1 MQDISNMNREGLPSS
16 KSLFKATGVAAVIG
30 LVVLV
35 TTILPAE
42 YGIDPTGLGQT
53 MGLTVLSQ
61 ANAAESTSTETASAS
76 SSGNMLSLP
85 AGPVWKASGGLDSDA
100 TTVTLKPNEGLEVK
114 ATMSKGDRLVFN
126 WTTEGGPVSFDMHG
140 ERFNDGDN
148 FTSYWQG
155 RDQVSASG
163 AFEAPFDGTHGW
175 YWQNNGG
182 ETVTVVLETS
192 GFYNGIGKK

>member
-16 KSLFKATGVAAVIG
+16 KSLFKATGLAAAIG

-42 YGIDPTGLGQT
+42 YGIDPTGLGHT

-61 ANAAESTSTETASAS
+61 ANASESEPAEASS
-76 SSGNMLSLP
+76 PSSGNLLAMP
-85 AGPVWKASGGLDSDA
+85 AGPVWKRSGTLSTD
-100 TTVTLKPNEGLEVK
+100 TTLVTLNPNEGLEVK
-114 ATMSKGDRLVFN
+114 ATMDQGDRLVFN

-155 RDQVSASG
+155 RDKSSASG

-175 YWQNNGG
+175 YWQNNGN

-192 GFYNGIGKK
+192 GFYSGIAEK

>member
-1 MQDISNMNREGLPSS
+1 MQDISNMSREGLPSS

-30 LVVLV
+30 GVVLV

-42 YGIDPTGLGQT
+42 YGIDPTGLGKM

-61 ANAAESTSTETASAS
+61 ANAAESAQPEASPA
-76 SSGNMLSLP
+76 SSGNLLALP
-85 AGPVWKASGGLDSDA
+85 AGPVWKTSEGLSSDS
-100 TTVTLKPNEGLEVK
+100 TTVTLGPNEGLEVK
-114 ATMSKGDRLVFN
+114 ATMAEGDRMVFN
-126 WTTEGGPVSFDMHG
+126 WTTEGGPVNFDMHG

-155 RDQVSASG
+155 RDQPSASG

-175 YWQNNGG
+175 YWENRG
-182 ETVTVVLETS
+182 EGAVTVVLNTS
-192 GFYNGIGKK
+192 GFYNDIVKK

>member
-1 MQDISNMNREGLPSS
+1 MQDISNMSREGLPSS

-30 LVVLV
+30 GVVLV

-61 ANAAESTSTETASAS
+61 ANAAESTQPESESAS
-76 SSGNMLSLP
+76 SGNLLALP
-85 AGPVWKASGGLDSDA
+85 AGPVWKTSEGLSSDS
-100 TTVTLKPNEGLEVK
+100 TTVTLGPNEGLEVK
-114 ATMSKGDRLVFN
+114 ATMAEGDRMVFN
-126 WTTEGGPVSFDMHG
+126 WTTEGGPVNFDMHG

-155 RDQVSASG
+155 RDQPSASG
-163 AFEAPFDGTHGW
+163 AFEAPFAGTHGW
-175 YWQNNGG
+175 YWENRG
-182 ETVTVVLETS
+182 EGAVTVVLNTS
-192 GFYNGIGKK
+192 GFYNDIVKK

>member
-30 LVVLV
+30 GVVLV

-61 ANAAESTSTETASAS
+61 ANAAESTQPESESAS
-76 SSGNMLSLP
+76 SGNLLALP
-85 AGPVWKASGGLDSDA
+85 AGPVWKTPEGLSSDS
-100 TTVTLKPNEGLEVK
+100 TTVTLGPNEGLEVK
-114 ATMSKGDRLVFN
+114 ATMAEGD
-126 WTTEGGPVSFDMHG
+126 PVNFDMHG

-155 RDQVSASG
+155 RDQPSASG

-175 YWQNNGG
+175 YWENRG
-182 ETVTVVLETS
+182 ERAVTVVLDTS
-192 GFYNGIGKK
+192 GFYSGISKK

>member
-1 MQDISNMNREGLPSS
+1 MQDISNMSREGLPSS

-30 LVVLV
+30 GVVLV

-42 YGIDPTGLGQT
+42 YGIDPTGLGKI

-61 ANAAESTSTETASAS
+61 ANAAESAQPEAAPA
-76 SSGNMLSLP
+76 SSGNLLALP
-85 AGPVWKASGGLDSDA
+85 AGPVWKTSEGLSSDS
-100 TTVTLKPNEGLEVK
+100 TTVTLGPNEGLEVK
-114 ATMSKGDRLVFN
+114 ATMAEGDRMVFN
-126 WTTEGGPVSFDMHG
+126 WTTEGGPVNFDMHG

-155 RDQVSASG
+155 RDQPSASG

-175 YWQNNGG
+175 YWENRG
-182 ETVTVVLETS
+182 ETAVTVVLDTS
-192 GFYNGIGKK
+192 GFYSGISKK

>member
-1 MQDISNMNREGLPSS
+1 MQDISNMSREGLPSS

-30 LVVLV
+30 GVVLV

-42 YGIDPTGLGQT
+42 YGIDPTGLGKM

-61 ANAAESTSTETASAS
+61 ANAAESAQPEASPA
-76 SSGNMLSLP
+76 SSGNLLALP
-85 AGPVWKASGGLDSDA
+85 AGPVWKTSEGLSSDS
-100 TTVTLKPNEGLEVK
+100 TTVTLGPNEGLEVK
-114 ATMSKGDRLVFN
+114 ATMAEGDRMVFN
-126 WTTEGGPVSFDMHG
+126 WTTEGGPVNFDMHG

-155 RDQVSASG
+155 RDQPSASG

-175 YWQNNGG
+175 YWENRG
-182 ETVTVVLETS
+182 EGAVTVVLNTS
-192 GFYNGIGKK
+192 GFYNDIIKK

>member
-30 LVVLV
+30 GVVLV

-61 ANAAESTSTETASAS
+61 ANAAESAQPESAPA
-76 SSGNMLSLP
+76 SSGNLLALS
-85 AGPVWKASGGLDSDA
+85 AGPVWKTPEGLSSDS
-100 TTVTLKPNEGLEVK
+100 TTVTLGPNEGLEVK
-114 ATMSKGDRLVFN
+114 ATMAEGDRMDFN
-126 WTTEGGPVSFDMHG
+126 WTTEGRSVNFDMHG

-155 RDQVSASG
+155 RDQPSASG

-175 YWQNNGG
+175 YWENRG
-182 ETVTVVLETS
+182 ETAVTVVLDTS
-192 GFYNGIGKK
+192 GFYSGISKK